1 MKKEKLVS
9 GILAIAGFLIVSSLI
24 VSACHQFPVQY
35 WVYGLISSLII
46 LLNVLI
52 LLAWVA
58 FGEWGLW
65 IFVALSSILTL
76 FVSLVTNTNITTSVD
91 VISASRIATAGNIH
105 TPNMNMQILIFFA
118 VGLFV
123 SIFKNS
129 MVSYAL
135 SIDRQIDTLEEEK
148 NALEA
153 EHSSMKGTNEALK
166 EKVVRYAILKDLT
179 GKLSSTLSLDSVVN
193 IVIDNVSDLVE
204 KADASIL
211 FLVDEDAH
219 ELALKAARGNE
230 GAVSVKSKKGDIF
243 DIWVLKQ
250 RQPLMVSD
258 ADKDFRFN
266 LDLIPAEFRR
276 DFKSLIAAPLISE
289 KKVIGILRV
298 ESSEAEAYISDDL
311 RLLTIIS
318 DLAAIA
324 LENAKL
330 YHRIEELAISDGL
343 TGLYCQ
349 RYFKDR
355 LAEDIVKAVRIKH
368 PLSLLMFDIDG
379 FKGYNDKYGHIA
391 GDIVLKS
398 IGGLLKGSLE
408 IGDIAARYGGEEFV
422 ILLFG
427 KDKAVAQK
435 LGEEIRKKI
444 ETEKFILRQVET
456 HVTVSIGCA
465 AVPEDAVS
473 RDEIIRS
480 ADAALYEAKKSGGNK
495 ICLA

>member
-9 GILAIAGFLIVSSLI
+9 GILAIAGFLLISSLI
-24 VSACHQFPVQY
+24 ISACHQFPVQY

-46 LLNVLI
+46 LLNVII

-76 FVSLVTNTNITTSVD
+76 FVSLVTNTNITT
-91 VISASRIATAGNIH
+91 AARIASTNNIH
-105 TPNMNMQILIFFA
+105 TPNMNIQIFIFFA

-123 SIFKNS
+123 TIFKNS

-153 EHSSMKGTNEALK
+153 EYSYMQGANKALK

-179 GKLSSTLSLDSVVN
+179 SKLSSTLSLDSVVN
-193 IVIDNVSDLVE
+193 IVIDNVSDLVG
-204 KADASIL
+204 KADVCIL

-219 ELALKAARGNE
+219 ELALKVARGKE
-230 GAVSVKSKKGDIF
+230 GAVSIKSKKGDIF

-266 LDLIPAEFRR
+266 LDLIPGEFRR
-276 DFKSLIAAPLISE
+276 DFKSVIATPLISE

-298 ESSEAEAYISDDL
+298 ESREPEAYISDDL

-324 LENAKL
+324 LENSKL

-349 RYFKDR
+349 KYFKDR
-355 LAEDIVKAVRIKH
+355 LEEDIVKTVRMKQ
-368 PLSLLMFDIDG
+368 PLSLLMLDIDG
-379 FKGYNDKYGHIA
+379 FKSYNDKYGHIA

-398 IGGLLKGSLE
+398 IGGLLKSSLE

-422 ILLFG
+422 VVLFG
-427 KDKAVAQK
+427 KEKASAQK

-444 ETEKFILRQVET
+444 EGEKFILRQVET

-465 AVPEDAVS
+465 TLPEDAVS

-480 ADAALYEAKKSGGNK
+480 ADAALYEAKKNGGNK